1 MGLVDLEPIQC
12 RATSKSTGKRCTKDA
27 IPGGVVCRY
36 HGGEAPQ
43 VKRAAERRLC
53 LLAAPVLDTWARA
66 MKDDDVPWATKVQ
79 VGKDI
84 LDRLGVG
91 ADERS
96 AATGKTTVSL
106 TQVNATLA
114 PDLDQVIAQALARSA
129 AQAAAY
135 LDRQAE
141 AAQRLVHAEDAVLV
155 EDPSGQ
161 PAQGTGDP
169 GAAGAAVR
177 PALPAA
183 GEQGASPA
191 TP

>member
-53 LLAAPVLDTWARA
+53 LLAAPVLDTWAKA

-114 PDLDQVIAQALARSA
+114 PDLDAIIGAALARSA
-129 AQAAAY
+129 QAAAAY

-141 AAQRLVHAEDAVLV
+141 AAQRLVQAEDAVLV
-155 EDPSGQ
+155 EEGTG
-161 PAQGTGDP
+161 QGTGDP

-183 GEQGASPA
+183 GEQGAGSA